1 MPTYESESGNP
12 LGGSG
17 LYHLLEINL
26 GLGFPP
32 HLSLGEPSG
41 QLSAKF
47 WEC

>member
-1 MPTYESESGNP
+1 MLTYESEGSDS

-32 HLSLGEPSG
+32 HLALGEPSG

-47 WEC
+47 LGA